1 MNLNT
6 NTKHDLIVF
15 DYQSFENKFSELL
28 HLNDLDQKIA
38 EQPSLTATFEDD
50 LQSILSNAF
59 EVASS
64 ASPSQLVLQRILY
77 RINRLKL
84 FWYDDLD
91 HYKNEDSTY
100 LLKVRNQIESTWQ
113 AWELDKLDHE
123 ALTTE
128 DVVRGLRDR
137 VKKDLSP
144 ADTDESLYFRNEM
157 TQTGY
162 RRLLAIASLDGLV
175 EASQLSRVLGGAAN
189 EIQSMI
195 TRIFLEEYGGGQLRR
210 KHSSFFSTMLDE
222 FGMNT
227 KPEAYFDV
235 VPLEVLA
242 NINHSFFLCDKNRHF
257 LRYIGGLLYTEVS
270 VPASFVNFR
279 EAGVRLGLGKKA
291 IEYWDLHIKED
302 IKHGQWMLDDVAL
315 PLVKRYE
322 KNAGEILLGY
332 DQQRLF
338 SARVGKAV
346 AESVKMS
353 ETDCS
358 MESFPN
364 HLSVK

>member
-6 NTKHDLIVF
+6 NTEHDLIAF
-15 DYQSFENKFSELL
+15 DYQNFENKFSKLL
-28 HLNDLDQKIA
+28 QIKELDQKIA
-38 EQPSLTATFEDD
+38 DQPSLIQTFEDD

-59 EVASS
+59 ELEPKS
-64 ASPSQLVLQRILY
+64 SPSQFALQRTLY

-91 HYKNEDSTY
+91 NYNNEDSTY
-100 LLKVRNQIESTWQ
+100 LFKIRNQIESIWQ
-113 AWELDKLDHE
+113 AWELEKLDHE
-123 ALTTE
+123 ALSSVNIV
-128 DVVRGLRDR
+128 DGLRAR
-137 VKKDLSP
+137 VTNDLNP
-144 ADTDESLYFRNEM
+144 TDTEEAIYFRNEM

-175 EASQLSRVLGGAAN
+175 EASQLSRVLGGTAN

-210 KHSSFFSTMLDE
+210 KHSSFFSSMLDE
-222 FGMNT
+222 LGMNT
-227 KPEAYFDV
+227 KPEAYFDL

-270 VPASFVNFR
+270 VPASFINFR
-279 EAGVRLGLGKKA
+279 EAGTRLGLSKKA

-302 IKHGQWMLDDVAL
+302 KKHGQWMLDDVAL

-322 KNAGEILLGY
+322 KNAWEILLGY

-338 SARVGKAV
+338 STRAGKAV
-346 AESVKMS
+346 AESVIMS
-353 ETDCS
+353 EADYS
-358 MESFPN
+358 MESFLN
-364 HLSVK
+364 QVSTK